1 MKYSEISDSFAP
13 SYPFK
18 MGDPGQFL
26 GNRVADETLQMN
38 LQGGGYYLDSDLVQY
53 MELDEFLDEC
63 DLSFDQQ
70 NQAGVSEL
78 NIEDFLDNKNDQAF
92 EIQQNQDQAARSPK
106 DLLVREAQLNSEQNQ
121 NKRRRSSAASTSNSS
136 SSSNNSTSSLTTAS
150 IKTDF
155 GGMVINS
162 SGITLNNT
170 QFQGVRVQQIQGTI
184 QPTQFVTVQQPP
196 SQNILPPVPLQN
208 NKKQQQLLQN
218 SQAPQSRIV
227 QPGTSVAVPTTKQP
241 RKTKN
246 SRQKKQ
252 TQQPQPIQQPLL
264 ELDPVRSQGSGPATL
279 NRSLS
284 ATNPSAVVPRETV
297 QRSLSFSV
305 ANPQNPRGSKIGA
318 ALIVN
323 SNPTTPQTPET
334 PGSPR
339 DIDLDDNSFAV
350 PESPASTAGGSKG
363 KRKRKQSISDNLK
376 DDKYWERRRKN
387 NAAAKRSREERLQK
401 EAEVARQANGLH
413 AENAELKRSLQE
425 ALDDNQQLKAR
436 LAKYEKI

>member
-1 MKYSEISDSFAP
+1 
-13 SYPFK
+13 

-38 LQGGGYYLDSDLVQY
+38 LQGGYYLDSDLVQY

-121 NKRRRSSAASTSNSS
+121 NKRRRSSASTSNSS
-136 SSSNNSTSSLTTAS
+136 SSSINSTSSLTTAS

-170 QFQGVRVQQIQGTI
+170 QFQGVRVQQIQGI
-184 QPTQFVTVQQPP
+184 QPTQFVTVQQSP
-196 SQNILPPVPLQN
+196 SQNILPPVPIQN
-208 NKKQQQLLQN
+208 NKKQQQILPN

-227 QPGTSVAVPTTKQP
+227 QPGTSVAAPTTKQP
-241 RKTKN
+241 RKPKN

-252 TQQPQPIQQPLL
+252 TQQPQLAQEPLL
-264 ELDPVRSQGSGPATL
+264 ELDPVRSGPATL

-284 ATNPSAVVPRETV
+284 ATNPSAVVPRDPP
-297 QRSLSFSV
+297 QRSLSFST
-305 ANPQNPRGSKIGA
+305 PQNPRRSKITA
-318 ALIVN
+318 VIVN
-323 SNPTTPQTPET
+323 SNPATPQTPGT
-334 PGSPR
+334 PGSPG
-339 DIDLDDNSFAV
+339 DIDLDDDSFAV
-350 PESPASTAGGSKG
+350 PESPASTVGGSKG

-413 AENAELKRSLQE
+413 TENAELKRSLAE
-425 ALDDNQQLKAR
+425 ALIDNEQLKQR

>member
-1 MKYSEISDSFAP
+1 
-13 SYPFK
+13 
-18 MGDPGQFL
+18 MGDPNARFGVGPSNNGGQFV
-26 GNRVADETLQMN
+26 GNRVADETLQMT
-38 LQGGGYYLDSDLVQY
+38 LQNSHYFDSDLVQY

-92 EIQQNQDQAARSPK
+92 EIQENQDQAARSPK
-106 DLLVREAQLNSEQNQ
+106 DLLVREAQLNSGNNQEQNQ

-155 GGMVINS
+155 GGLGLNN
-162 SGITLNNT
+162 SGITLNT
-170 QFQGVRVQQIQGTI
+170 TPFQGVRVQQITGI
-184 QPTQFVTVQQPP
+184 QPTQFVSVQQAP
-196 SQNILPPVPLQN
+196 SQNILPPVTQQN
-208 NKKQQQLLQN
+208 NKKQQQILQN
-218 SQAPQSRIV
+218 SQAQQSRIV
-227 QPGTSVAVPTTKQP
+227 QPSTSVAAPITKQP
-241 RKTKN
+241 RKAKN

-252 TQQPQPIQQPLL
+252 TQQPQPAQQPLI
-264 ELDPVRSQGSGPATL
+264 ELNPVRSGPITL

-284 ATNPSAVVPRETV
+284 ATNPSVVVPREPV
-297 QRSLSFSV
+297 QRSLSFST

-318 ALIVN
+318 TSIVN
-323 SNPTTPQTPET
+323 SNPATPATPQTPET

-339 DIDLDDNSFAV
+339 DIDLDEAFAV
-350 PESPASTAGGSKG
+350 PESPASTAGGSKA

-401 EAEVARQANGLH
+401 EAEVARQANGLV
-413 AENAELKRSLQE
+413 AENTELKRSLAE
-425 ALDDNQQLKAR
+425 ALLDNQQLKER
-436 LAKYEKI
+436 LAKYEKVC

>member
-1 MKYSEISDSFAP
+1 
-13 SYPFK
+13 

-121 NKRRRSSAASTSNSS
+121 NKRRRSSASTSNSS
-136 SSSNNSTSSLTTAS
+136 SSSINSTSSLTTAS

-170 QFQGVRVQQIQGTI
+170 QFQGVRVQQIQGI
-184 QPTQFVTVQQPP
+184 QPTQFVTVQQSP
-196 SQNILPPVPLQN
+196 SQNILPPVPIQN
-208 NKKQQQLLQN
+208 NKKQQQILPN
-218 SQAPQSRIV
+218 SQTQQSRIV
-227 QPGTSVAVPTTKQP
+227 QPGTSVAAPTTKQP

-252 TQQPQPIQQPLL
+252 THQPQLAQEPLL
-264 ELDPVRSQGSGPATL
+264 ELDPVRSDPATL

-284 ATNPSAVVPRETV
+284 ATNPSAVVPRDPP
-297 QRSLSFSV
+297 QRSLSFST
-305 ANPQNPRGSKIGA
+305 PQNPRRSKITA
-318 ALIVN
+318 VIVN
-323 SNPTTPQTPET
+323 SNPATPQTPGT
-334 PGSPR
+334 PGSPG
-339 DIDLDDNSFAV
+339 DIDLDDDSFAV
-350 PESPASTAGGSKG
+350 PESPASTVGGSKG

-413 AENAELKRSLQE
+413 TENAELKRSLAE
-425 ALDDNQQLKAR
+425 ALIDNEQLKQR

>member
-1 MKYSEISDSFAP
+1 
-13 SYPFK
+13 
-18 MGDPGQFL
+18 MGEPGQFL

-38 LQGGGYYLDSDLVQY
+38 LQNQGYYLDSDLVQY

-70 NQAGVSEL
+70 NQPGVSEL

-92 EIQQNQDQAARSPK
+92 EIQQNQDKAARSP
-106 DLLVREAQLNSEQNQ
+106 EAQLNSEQNQ

-155 GGMVINS
+155 GGLTILNN

-170 QFQGVRVQQIQGTI
+170 QFQGVRVQQISGI
-184 QPTQFVTVQQPP
+184 PGQPPQFVTVQQAP

-208 NKKQQQLLQN
+208 NKKQQQILQN
-218 SQAPQSRIV
+218 SQAQQSRIV
-227 QPGTSVAVPTTKQP
+227 QPGTSVAAPTTKQP

-252 TQQPQPIQQPLL
+252 TQQPQLAQEPLL
-264 ELDPVRSQGSGPATL
+264 ELDPVRSGPTTL

-284 ATNPSAVVPRETV
+284 ATNSSAVVSRDPP
-297 QRSLSFSV
+297 QRSLSFST
-305 ANPQNPRGSKIGA
+305 PQNPRGSKITA
-318 ALIVN
+318 VIVN
-323 SNPTTPQTPET
+323 SNPATPQTPGT
-334 PGSPR
+334 PGSPG
-339 DIDLDDNSFAV
+339 DVDLDDDSFAV
-350 PESPASTAGGSKG
+350 PESPASTVGGSKG

-413 AENAELKRSLQE
+413 AENADLKRSLAE
-425 ALDDNQQLKAR
+425 ALHDNQQLKDR
-436 LAKYEKI
+436 LAKYENI

>member
-1 MKYSEISDSFAP
+1 MA
-13 SYPFK
+13 
-18 MGDPGQFL
+18 
-26 GNRVADETLQMN
+26 
-38 LQGGGYYLDSDLVQY
+38 
-53 MELDEFLDEC
+53 LDEFLDEC

-208 NKKQQQLLQN
+208 NKKQQQILQN
-218 SQAPQSRIV
+218 SQV
-227 QPGTSVAVPTTKQP
+227 
-241 RKTKN
+241 RK
-246 SRQKKQ
+246 S
-252 TQQPQPIQQPLL
+252 L
-264 ELDPVRSQGSGPATL
+264 E
-279 NRSLS
+279 
-284 ATNPSAVVPRETV
+284 
-297 QRSLSFSV
+297 
-305 ANPQNPRGSKIGA
+305 
-318 ALIVN
+318 
-323 SNPTTPQTPET
+323 
-334 PGSPR
+334 
-339 DIDLDDNSFAV
+339 
-350 PESPASTAGGSKG
+350 
-363 KRKRKQSISDNLK
+363 
-376 DDKYWERRRKN
+376 Y
-387 NAAAKRSREERLQK
+387 
-401 EAEVARQANGLH
+401 LH
-413 AENAELKRSLQE
+413 
-425 ALDDNQQLKAR
+425 
-436 LAKYEKI
+436 